1 MSRELVHT
9 PEGVRDIYGK
19 ECIDREIIQGL
30 VHGAIKRFGYQ
41 DINTPTF
48 EFFDVFAEEISATSA
63 KELYKFFDKEGNTL
77 VLRPDFTPSVA
88 RCVSKYFLEEEC
100 PIRICYSGN
109 TFTNT
114 TRLQGKLREYMQM
127 GAELMNDDSVEAD
140 AEMIAMMI
148 QALLDTG
155 LTEFQVNVGDADY
168 YKGICEEAGMTEE
181 TEAELREQIAGKNY
195 FAAEKIL
202 IDGEVAEKYRN
213 MLLKVSEFAGS
224 VDELEKAAGQVNNKR
239 STDAVDRLQALY
251 NVLCLYGFEKYI
263 SFDLSMLSQYNY
275 YTGVIFKAYT
285 YGVGD
290 AIAKGGRYDDLLMK
304 FGKGAPAIGFMI
316 VIDDLMSA
324 LYRQGIHIQSRAD
337 RVVLTYTASEYASV
351 LAKAQILRQKGENVV
366 LQKKIPEDTV

>member
-1 MSRELVHT
+1 MNRELVHT

-19 ECIDREIIQGL
+19 ECADRQVVQNQ
-30 VHGAIKRFGYQ
+30 VHEAMKRFGYE

-63 KELYKFFDKEGNTL
+63 RELYKFFDKEGNTL

-88 RCVSKYFLEEEC
+88 RCVSKYFLEDDQ
-100 PIRICYSGN
+100 PVRICYSGN
-109 TFTNT
+109 TFMNT

-127 GAELMNDDSVEAD
+127 GAELMNDDSVQAD
-140 AEMIAMMI
+140 AEMISMMI
-148 QALLDTG
+148 QALSGSG
-155 LTEFQVNVGDADY
+155 LAEFQVSVGDADY
-168 YKGICEEAGMTEE
+168 YKGICEEAGIDEE

-202 IDGEVAEKYRN
+202 VDRNVPEKYRD
-213 MLLKVSEFAGS
+213 MLLKVSEYVGS
-224 VDELEKAAGQVNNKR
+224 VDELEKAVSQVENSR
-239 STDAVDRLQALY
+239 SRQAVARLQELY
-251 NVLCLYGFEKYI
+251 RVLTMYGVEKYI

-290 AIAKGGRYDDLLMK
+290 AIAKGGRYDDLLSK
-304 FGKGAPAIGFMI
+304 FGRPAPAIGFMI

-324 LYRQGIHIQSRAD
+324 LYRQKIELPGVQE
-337 RVVLTYTASEYASV
+337 RVIITYEPEEYAQA
-351 LAKAQILRQKGENVV
+351 LQKAQDPRDAGRYVV
-366 LQKKIPEDTV
+366 LQKKKQGGAV

>member
-1 MSRELVHT
+1 MIT
-9 PEGVRDIYGK
+9 KPKGTRDIYGK

-30 VHGAIKRFGYQ
+30 VHEAIKRFGYQ

-181 TEAELREQIAGKNY
+181 TETELREQIAGKNY

-224 VDELEKAAGQVNNKR
+224 VDELENAAGQVNNKR
-239 STDAVDRLQALY
+239 SMDAVDRLQALY

>member
-48 EFFDVFAEEISATSA
+48 EFFDVFAEEISATNA

-148 QALLDTG
+148 QALLETG

-181 TEAELREQIAGKNY
+181 TETELREQIAGKNY

-213 MLLKVSEFAGS
+213 MLLKVSEFVGS
-224 VDELEKAAGQVNNKR
+224 VDELEKAGIEEGNTVR
-239 STDAVDRLQALY
+239 M
-251 NVLCLYGFEKYI
+251 YGF
-263 SFDLSMLSQYNY
+263 SFLY
-275 YTGVIFKAYT
+275 YK
-285 YGVGD
+285 
-290 AIAKGGRYDDLLMK
+290 
-304 FGKGAPAIGFMI
+304 
-316 VIDDLMSA
+316 
-324 LYRQGIHIQSRAD
+324 
-337 RVVLTYTASEYASV
+337 
-351 LAKAQILRQKGENVV
+351 
-366 LQKKIPEDTV
+366 